1 MSRYMTPPFGD
12 FYSPGRGRGFG
23 NSYALP
29 MTPRGISRMQ
39 PIGYGMDQGFG
50 GYGGYGMDRGYGGYG
65 IGRGGFDMSRIYE
78 GLPVPGYI
86 PGYGEVGGETDYG
99 FYPQDTGGG
108 DGGGEETEEQ
118 RRARQIRENEEEGRR
133 TYGGGSEP
141 ADRGISS
148 GRGQEVGSFGDWA
161 GRMAEMA
168 RDVMQGAYQGD
179 SSYGAGPGTGP
190 APGAPEPAPG
200 GYSGDGLG
208 GDYANGGIARRRYQ
222 DGGGA
227 DAGGA
232 GDVRGQGGDQ
242 ASYPDLMSMLN
253 DPNFRGDWGKVLDM
267 ATVGPTRGFLEVSGL
282 ADSLGI
288 GGGYG
293 AVESAPVGEISDSD
307 RGASMAAR
315 GGSIHYASGGGGGGR
330 EGDPRTETT
339 EEASDAVYRWL
350 KSFGLRPSKENI
362 EIAEMAVY
370 GTPPA
375 KSNAAP
381 DLGGGADRQE
391 ERGIGRDNRIETR
404 ELPPLPR
411 MTAPAPTAALLG
423 TLEGR
428 SPDRRMQELIEEER
442 SSLYPSYAGIAEF
455 PGAGGIGRPMS
466 GVDYGSMSN
475 ADLIKLIRFPQ
486 DPGIRLEAE
495 AELKRRKLERRAPM
509 RASGGG
515 IGYAVGGPG
524 DGRADKIP
532 AMLSDGEHIIPAD
545 VVSGLGRG
553 SSKAGHEKL
562 NQMILKERAKYRKTL
577 GKLPPPKD

>member
-12 FYSPGRGRGFG
+12 FYGPGRGRGFG

-39 PIGYGMDQGFG
+39 PMGYGMDQGFG
-50 GYGGYGMDRGYGGYG
+50 GYGNYDMNRGYGGYG

-78 GLPVPGYI
+78 GLPAPGYI

-99 FYPQDTGGG
+99 FYPQDTGG
-108 DGGGEETEEQ
+108 GGGEETEEQ

-141 ADRGISS
+141 ADKGISS
-148 GRGQEVGSFGDWA
+148 GRGREVGSFGDWA

-179 SSYGAGPGTGP
+179 SSYGPGPGTGP
-190 APGAPEPAPG
+190 SPDAKEGDPG
-200 GYSGDGLG
+200 GYSGGREGDMATG
-208 GDYANGGIARRRYQ
+208 GRVRRFEA
-222 DGGGA
+222 GGGA

-267 ATVGPTRGFLEVSGL
+267 ATVGPTRGFLEVSG
-282 ADSLGI
+282 I
-288 GGGYG
+288 GRGGDYG
-293 AVESAPVGEISDSD
+293 TPSVEVDTSTGGMAE
-307 RGASMAAR
+307 RGASRDAR
-315 GGSIHYASGGGGGGR
+315 GGAIHYASGGGGGGGR

-381 DLGGGADRQE
+381 DLGGDADRQE

-411 MTAPAPTAALLG
+411 MTTPAPTAALLR
-423 TLEGR
+423 TLGMEGR
-428 SPDRRMQELIEEER
+428 SPDRRMEELIEEER

-455 PGAGGIGRPMS
+455 PGARGIGRPMS

>member
-12 FYSPGRGRGFG
+12 FYGPGRGRGFG

-39 PIGYGMDQGFG
+39 PIGYGMDRGPDMMVLDSMEDQ
-50 GYGGYGMDRGYGGYG
+50 GYGGYG

-78 GLPVPGYI
+78 GLPAPGYI

-108 DGGGEETEEQ
+108 GGGGEETEEQ
-118 RRARQIRENEEEGRR
+118 RRARQIRENEEEARR
-133 TYGGGSEP
+133 DYGG
-141 ADRGISS
+141 RGGDSS
-148 GRGQEVGSFGDWA
+148 GRGLEVGSFGDWA

-168 RDVMQGAYQGD
+168 RDAMQGAYQGD
-179 SSYGAGPGTGP
+179 SSYGPGPGTGP
-190 APGAPEPAPG
+190 SPDAKEGDPG
-200 GYSGDGLG
+200 GYSGGREGDMATG
-208 GDYANGGIARRRYQ
+208 GRVRRFEA
-222 DGGGA
+222 GGGA

-267 ATVGPTRGFLEVSGL
+267 ATVGPTRGFLEVSG
-282 ADSLGI
+282 I
-288 GGGYG
+288 GRGGDYG
-293 AVESAPVGEISDSD
+293 TPSVEVDTSTGGMAE
-307 RGASMAAR
+307 RGASRDAR
-315 GGSIHYASGGGGGGR
+315 GGAIHYASGGG
-330 EGDPRTETT
+330 
-339 EEASDAVYRWL
+339 
-350 KSFGLRPSKENI
+350 
-362 EIAEMAVY
+362 
-370 GTPPA
+370 
-375 KSNAAP
+375 
-381 DLGGGADRQE
+381 
-391 ERGIGRDNRIETR
+391 
-404 ELPPLPR
+404 
-411 MTAPAPTAALLG
+411 
-423 TLEGR
+423 
-428 SPDRRMQELIEEER
+428 
-442 SSLYPSYAGIAEF
+442 
-455 PGAGGIGRPMS
+455 
-466 GVDYGSMSN
+466 
-475 ADLIKLIRFPQ
+475 
-486 DPGIRLEAE
+486 
-495 AELKRRKLERRAPM
+495 
-509 RASGGG
+509 GGG

>member
-12 FYSPGRGRGFG
+12 FYGPGRGRGFG

-39 PIGYGMDQGFG
+39 PIGYGMDRSPDMMVLDSMEDQ
-50 GYGGYGMDRGYGGYG
+50 GYGGYG

-78 GLPVPGYI
+78 NLPVPGYT

-99 FYPQDTGGG
+99 FYLQDTGGG
-108 DGGGEETEEQ
+108 GGGGEETEEQ
-118 RRARQIRENEEEGRR
+118 RRARQIRENEEEARR
-133 TYGGGSEP
+133 DYGG
-141 ADRGISS
+141 RGGDSS
-148 GRGQEVGSFGDWA
+148 GRGPEVGSFGDWA

-168 RDVMQGAYQGD
+168 RDAMQGAYQGD

-190 APGAPEPAPG
+190 APGAPEPDPG
-200 GYSGDGLG
+200 GYSGSGGG
-208 GDYANGGIARRRYQ
+208 GDYASGGIARRRYQ

-227 DAGGA
+227 DM
-232 GDVRGQGGDQ
+232 RGQGRDQ
-242 ASYPDLMSMLN
+242 AEYGSFAEMIN
-253 DPNFRGDWGKVLDM
+253 DPGFRGDLANLLDM
-267 ATVGPTRGFLEVSGL
+267 ASVGPARGFLEVSGL
-282 ADSLGI
+282 ADRLGI

-293 AVESAPVGEISDSD
+293 AVESAPVGEVSDSD

-339 EEASDAVYRWL
+339 EKASDAVYRWL

-411 MTAPAPTAALLG
+411 MTAPAPTAASLG
-423 TLEGR
+423 TLGMEGR

-455 PGAGGIGRPMS
+455 PGARGIGRPMS